1 MSTTSLHVTN
11 GDAVLYM
18 WKKAG
23 LLGTHMAWRDVL
35 NEGPVPAGLSLEEL
49 SRVRAQFLCDRG
61 YGNPIKI
68 HHDFEKRD
76 ATLRR
81 AGEFD
86 EVVLWF
92 EHDLYDQLHLLQIL
106 NVLREMG
113 MGSGSVQL
121 VQSDQYL
128 GTLVAEELMAL
139 FSKRRFVTSSTS
151 ESAERAWKAFTSDD
165 PAALQA
171 AASDR
176 FTGLPFLHDAFKR
189 LCEEYPALESGL
201 SRSQKHVLES
211 VAQGMAPA
219 EEIFRRAQTRE
230 EAAFMGDT
238 ACYRVIADL
247 SAQPAPL
254 LAELENGYDVTV
266 LGRRVLGGDA
276 DWLDQQPLDRWIGG
290 VHLTTA
296 HHWRWDDAT
305 NGFVERNREGA
316 THGA

>member
-1 MSTTSLHVTN
+1 MSTNSLHVTN
-11 GDAVLYM
+11 GDSVLYM

-35 NEGPVPAGLSLEEL
+35 HEGPVPAGLPLEEL

-76 ATLRR
+76 ATLRC
-81 AGEFD
+81 AADFD

-113 MGSGSVQL
+113 MGSGSVQI

-139 FSKRRFVTSSTS
+139 FSKRRFVTSGTS

-165 PAALQA
+165 PAALHA

-176 FTGLPFLHDAFKR
+176 FAGLPFLHDAFKR
-189 LCEEYPALESGL
+189 LCEEYPAAESGL
-201 SRSQKHVLES
+201 SRSQKHVLEA
-211 VAQGMAPA
+211 VAQGIAPA
-219 EEIFRRAQTRE
+219 EEIFRRAQARE
-230 EAAFMGDT
+230 EAGFMGET

-290 VHLTTA
+290 VHLTST
-296 HHWRWDDAT
+296 HHWRWDDRT
-305 NGFVERNREGA
+305 NVFVERISA
-316 THGA
+316 VS

>member
-106 NVLREMG
+106 DVLREMG

-171 AASDR
+171 AALDR
-176 FTGLPFLHDAFKR
+176 FTGLPFLHDAFRR
-189 LCEEYPALESGL
+189 LCEEYPALETGL

-211 VAQGMAPA
+211 AAQGAAPA

-230 EAAFMGDT
+230 EAAFMGDA

-296 HHWRWDDAT
+296 HHWRWDDTT
-305 NGFVERNREGA
+305 NGFVERHREGA

>member
-1 MSTTSLHVTN
+1 MSTNSLHITN
-11 GDAVLYM
+11 GDSVLYS

-23 LLGTHMAWRDVL
+23 LLGTHIAWRDVL
-35 NEGPVPAGLSLEEL
+35 HEGPVPAGLALEEL

-76 ATLRR
+76 AILRR
-81 AGEFD
+81 AREFD
-86 EVVLWF
+86 EVVFWF

-106 NVLREMG
+106 TTLRDMG

-128 GTLVAEELMAL
+128 GTMIPDELMAL
-139 FSKRRFVTSSTS
+139 LGKRRFVTSATS
-151 ESAERAWKAFTSDD
+151 DSAARGWSAFTSAD

-171 AASDR
+171 AAAGA
-176 FTGLPFLHDAFKR
+176 FAGLPFLHDAFKR
-189 LCEEYPALESGL
+189 LCEEYPAASNGL
-201 SRSQKHVLES
+201 SRSQKHVLEAA
-211 VAQGMAPA
+211 AQGTAPA
-219 EEIFRRAQTRE
+219 EELFRRAQARE

-238 ACYRVIADL
+238 SCFRVIADL

-254 LAELENGYDVTV
+254 LAQLENGYDVTV

-290 VHLTTA
+290 VRLTSA
-296 HHWRWDDAT
+296 HHWRWDETT
-305 NGFVERNREGA
+305 NAFSEHIFPVSHVE
-316 THGA
+316 

>member
-1 MSTTSLHVTN
+1 MSVESLHITN
-11 GDAVLYM
+11 GDSVLYI

-23 LLGTHMAWRDVL
+23 LLGTHLAWRDVL
-35 NEGPVPAGLSLEEL
+35 HEGPVPSGLSLEDL
-49 SRVRAQFLCDRG
+49 SRVRAQFMCDHG

-81 AGEFD
+81 ARDFD

-106 NVLREMG
+106 TTLREMG

-128 GTLVAEELMAL
+128 GTLVAEELMSL
-139 FSKRRFVTSSTS
+139 YKKRRFVTSATS
-151 ESAERAWKAFTSDD
+151 DAAARAWKAFTSNEPD
-165 PAALQA
+165 ALQA
-171 AASDR
+171 AMSDR
-176 FTGLPFLHDAFKR
+176 FAGMPFLADAFGR
-189 LCEEYPALESGL
+189 LCEEYPSAESGL

-211 VAQGMAPA
+211 AVQGAAPA
-219 EEIFRRAQTRE
+219 EELFRRSQARE

-238 ACYRVIADL
+238 ACYRVIAEM

-254 LAELENGYDVTV
+254 LAELDNGYDVTV
-266 LGRRVLGGDA
+266 LGRRVLAGDA

-290 VHLTTA
+290 VHLTSER
-296 HHWRWDDAT
+296 HWRWDEAARR
-305 NGFVERNREGA
+305 FVKASRIA
-316 THGA
+316 PHGA

>member
-1 MSTTSLHVTN
+1 MSVESLHITN
-11 GDAVLYM
+11 GDSVLYT

-23 LLGTHMAWRDVL
+23 LLGTHLAWKDML
-35 NEGPVPAGLSLEEL
+35 HEGPVPGGLSLEEL
-49 SRVRAQFLCDRG
+49 SRVRAQYLCDRG

-81 AGEFD
+81 ARDFD

-106 NVLREMG
+106 TTLREMG
-113 MGSGSVQL
+113 MGSGSVQV

-128 GTLVAEELMAL
+128 GTLVAEELMSL
-139 FSKRRFVTSSTS
+139 YKKRRFVTSATS
-151 ESAERAWKAFTSDD
+151 DAAARAWKAFTSDT
-165 PAALQA
+165 PVELQSVA
-171 AASDR
+171 EER
-176 FTGLPFLHDAFKR
+176 FSGLPFLADAFAR
-189 LCEEYPALESGL
+189 LREEYPAAESGL

-211 VAQGMAPA
+211 AAQGAAPA
-219 EEIFRRAQTRE
+219 EELFRRSQARE
-230 EAAFMGDT
+230 EAGFMGDT

-254 LAELENGYDVTV
+254 LAQLENGYDVTV
-266 LGRRVLGGDA
+266 LGRRVLAGDA

-290 VHLTTA
+290 VHLTSA
-296 HHWRWDDAT
+296 RHWRWDDAARQ
-305 NGFVERNREGA
+305 FVEASRSA
-316 THGA
+316 SHGA

>member
-1 MSTTSLHVTN
+1 MSTNSLHVTN
-11 GDAVLYM
+11 GDSVLYM

-35 NEGPVPAGLSLEEL
+35 HEGPVPAGLPLEEL

-81 AGEFD
+81 AADFD

-139 FSKRRFVTSSTS
+139 FSKRRFVTSGTS

-165 PAALQA
+165 PGALQA

-176 FTGLPFLHDAFKR
+176 FAGLPFLHDAFRR
-189 LCEEYPALESGL
+189 LCEEYPATESGL
-201 SRSQKHVLES
+201 SRSQKHVLEA
-211 VAQGMAPA
+211 VAQGIAPA

-230 EAAFMGDT
+230 EAGFMGDT
-238 ACYRVIADL
+238 ACYRVITDL

-290 VHLTTA
+290 VHLTSA
-296 HHWRWDDAT
+296 HHWRWDDRT
-305 NGFVERNREGA
+305 NGFVEHNREGA
-316 THGA
+316 EHGA

>member
-1 MSTTSLHVTN
+1 MSVESLHITN
-11 GDAVLYM
+11 GDSVLYT

-23 LLGTHMAWRDVL
+23 LLGTHLAWKDVL
-35 NEGPVPAGLSLEEL
+35 HEGPVPSGLSLEDL

-81 AGEFD
+81 ARDFD

-106 NVLREMG
+106 TTLRDMG

-128 GTLVAEELMAL
+128 GTLVAEELMSL
-139 FSKRRFVTSSTS
+139 YKKRRFVTSATS
-151 ESAERAWKAFTSDD
+151 DAAARAWKAFTKDEPSE
-165 PAALQA
+165 LQA
-171 AASDR
+171 AAGER
-176 FTGLPFLHDAFKR
+176 FSGLPFLADALTR
-189 LCEEYPALESGL
+189 LCEEYPSTETGL

-211 VAQGMAPA
+211 AAQGTAAP
-219 EEIFRRAQTRE
+219 EELFRRSQARE
-230 EAAFMGDT
+230 EAAFMGDSS
-238 ACYRVIADL
+238 CYRVIADM

-266 LGRRVLGGDA
+266 LGRRVLAGDA

-290 VHLTTA
+290 AHLTSER
-296 HHWRWDDAT
+296 HWRWDETARRFT
-305 NGFVERNREGA
+305 EASRNA
-316 THGA
+316 PHGP

>member
-1 MSTTSLHVTN
+1 MSTNSLHITN
-11 GDAVLYM
+11 GDSVLYS

-35 NEGPVPAGLSLEEL
+35 HEGPVPAGLPLEEL
-49 SRVRAQFLCDRG
+49 SRVRAQYLCDRG

-76 ATLRR
+76 AVLRR

-106 NVLREMG
+106 KTLRDMG

-128 GTLVAEELMAL
+128 GTMIPDELMAL
-139 FSKRRFVTSSTS
+139 LAKRRFVTSATS
-151 ESAERAWKAFTSDD
+151 DSAARAWSAFTGPD

-171 AASDR
+171 AAGDR
-176 FTGLPFLHDAFKR
+176 FAGLPFLPDALKR
-189 LCEEYPALESGL
+189 LCEEYPAASNGL
-201 SRSQKHVLES
+201 SRSQKHVLEAT
-211 VAQGMAPA
+211 AQGAAPA
-219 EEIFRRAQTRE
+219 EEIFRRAQARE

-238 ACYRVIADL
+238 SCFRVIADL

-254 LAELENGYDVTV
+254 LAQLENGYDVTV

-290 VHLTTA
+290 VRLTSA
-296 HHWRWDDAT
+296 HHWRWDETANAFQKAAAD
-305 NGFVERNREGA
+305 GA
-316 THGA
+316 